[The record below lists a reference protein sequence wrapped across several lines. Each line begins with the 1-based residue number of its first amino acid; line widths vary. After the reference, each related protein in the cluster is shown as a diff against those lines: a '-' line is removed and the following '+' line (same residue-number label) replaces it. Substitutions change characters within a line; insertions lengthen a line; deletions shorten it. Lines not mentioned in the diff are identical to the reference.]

1 MTLEVMGYIP
11 DDEAKQPKRTLFS
24 TGPIFLYLF
33 ARPLLPPGVSIL
45 KLGIYDKTYIAV
57 IACLPPTTSRSFEEK
72 SAGFFFYGS
81 NIVEAG
87 TTNFTTLCVVLVP
100 CPR

>member
-1 MTLEVMGYIP
+1 MLTL
-11 DDEAKQPKRTLFS
+11 S
-24 TGPIFLYLF
+24 
-33 ARPLLPPGVSIL
+33 
-45 KLGIYDKTYIAV
+45 IYDKTYMAV

-87 TTNFTTLCVVLVP
+87 TRDFTTLLVILEP
-100 CPR
+100 